1 MGNRCDMA
9 CTAST
14 WDAICY
20 LHNPNEGYRP
30 QITIKTLE
38 TLYTMFGDIIVTP
51 PKIKNATNQ
60 R

>member
-1 MGNRCDMA
+1 MA